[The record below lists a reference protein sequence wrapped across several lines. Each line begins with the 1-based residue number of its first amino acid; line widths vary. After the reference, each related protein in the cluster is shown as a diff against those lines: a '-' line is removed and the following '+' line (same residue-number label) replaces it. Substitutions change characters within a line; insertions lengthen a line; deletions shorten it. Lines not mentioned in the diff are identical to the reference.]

1 MPNIKKNNPTTY
13 KLTCLH
19 EYIKNEG
26 IITCSK
32 CDLKAISYLTPIN
45 KYLSVCDK

>member
-1 MPNIKKNNPTTY
+1 MPNIKKNNP
-13 KLTCLH
+13 TCLH

-32 CDLKAISYLTPIN
+32 CDLKAISYLTPL
-45 KYLSVCDK
+45 KSVGDK